1 MSTSRD
7 SLDQS
12 KSENSV
18 NSKQSEMPGN
28 LSLSPKRSVCPTVS
42 YLPIFPENSDVLKP
56 NESNEESNGIKYCQ
70 PLSTDKLH
78 TGKYLELNRYSFQ
91 DSAGNA
97 RSAEGVHM
105 VKNAVDQKPQKKGV
119 PAKLPTKLGN
129 LCTIAVL
136 KRQIMCDSLVLTKQY
151 RAPLRKYTIEF
162 PASVSIFQKLSQVIM
177 FSNDCCCRSWK
188 MGLSVL
194 RIWLQRRLK
203 MTQATLPPPFN
214 TSLP

>member
-7 SLDQS
+7 GSDQS
-12 KSENSV
+12 KSGNSI
-18 NSKQSEMPGN
+18 NSEQSEMPGN
-28 LSLSPKRSVCPTVS
+28 ISRNPKRSVCPTVS
-42 YLPIFPENSDVLKP
+42 YLDIFPENGDVLKL
-56 NESNEESNGIKYCQ
+56 NETNEESNRIKHCQ

-91 DSAGNA
+91 DSAGNT

-105 VKNAVDQKPQKKGV
+105 VMNAVDQKPQKKGL
-119 PAKLPTKLGN
+119 PAILPTKLGN

-151 RAPLRKYTIEF
+151 RAPLQKYTIEF
-162 PASVSIFQKLSQVIM
+162 PASVSILQKLSQVIT

-188 MGLSVL
+188 MGL
-194 RIWLQRRLK
+194 
-203 MTQATLPPPFN
+203 
-214 TSLP
+214 